1 MAVFNLDYEGVW
13 LGPLASAG
21 VLLAAWLLGLL
32 IHRVLFWAL
41 ERLSRRT
48 VTVWDNRAIE
58 YTRRPS
64 RVLLPLLVLNLV
76 VPSLTIPV
84 AALGVLQHLTKL
96 LSIAAIAHLLISLV
110 FLLRDLL
117 LARHD
122 LAAADNLRARQ
133 MHTQIRVLEKALISI
148 VVVSTA
154 AFMLMTFDGIRQVG
168 VSILA
173 SAGIAGIVIGLAA
186 QKSISTLLAGVQ
198 IALTQPIRVE
208 DVVIVEG
215 EWGRVEDITLT
226 YVVIR
231 IWDLRRLIVPITY
244 FIEKPFQNWT
254 RASSEIL
261 GTVFLYV
268 DYTIPVEEV
277 RLELRRLAERSDL
290 WDRKVCG
297 LQVTDCKA
305 NVLELRVLVSA
316 ADASRAWD
324 LRCHLREA
332 LVSFVQRKYPRSL
345 PRLRAEIGG
354 DGVPD
359 DRESGPPPSSPTAN
373 AT

>member
-1 MAVFNLDYEGVW
+1 MAVFNFGYQDVSLGVVV
-13 LGPLASAG
+13 SAG
-21 VLLAAWLLGLL
+21 LLLAAVLLGLL
-32 IHRVLFWAL
+32 IRHVLFWVL
-41 ERLSRRT
+41 ERLSRQT
-48 VTVWDNRAIE
+48 GTPWDDRAVA
-58 YTRRPS
+58 YARKPS
-64 RVLLPLLVLNLV
+64 RVLFPLLVINLV
-76 VPSLTIPV
+76 SPSLALPV
-84 AALGVLQHLTKL
+84 QLLGVLNHLTKL
-96 LSIAAIAHLLISLV
+96 LFIAAVAYLLIRLV

-122 LAAADNLRARQ
+122 LTASDNLTARKI
-133 MHTQIRVLEKALISI
+133 HTQIKVLEKVLISI
-148 VVVSTA
+148 VTVATA
-154 AFMLMTFDGIRQVG
+154 AFMLMTFDGIRQIG

-173 SAGIAGIVIGLAA
+173 SAGIAGIIIGLAA

-231 IWDLRRLIVPITY
+231 IWDLRRLIVPISY

-254 RASSEIL
+254 RSSCEIL

-268 DYTIPVEEV
+268 DYTIPVDEV
-277 RLELRRLAERSDL
+277 RRELQRIVEQSAL

-297 LQVTDCKA
+297 LQVTDCKPS
-305 NVLELRVLVSA
+305 VLELRLLVSA
-316 ADASRAWD
+316 SDASKAWD

-332 LVSFVQRKYPRSL
+332 MVSFVQRKYPGCL
-345 PRLRAEIGG
+345 PRVRAEVGEGRALGG
-354 DGVPD
+354 SAGALPA
-359 DRESGPPPSSPTAN
+359 GGQ
-373 AT
+373 